1 MAGSGARGGH
11 ACSSIVDVAWGGGGV
26 KRQGVNQFR
35 GLFPV
40 SSITNK
46 KDENSQGVKILKL
59 CSRVLR
65 IFPRNGCL
73 LLLCNGVCLLHV
85 HKVLHP

>member
-1 MAGSGARGGH
+1 M
-11 ACSSIVDVAWGGGGV
+11 

-46 KDENSQGVKILKL
+46 KDENRQGVKILKL
-59 CSRVLR
+59 CPRVLR
-65 IFPRNGCL
+65 IIPRNGLSSATLQC
-73 LLLCNGVCLLHV
+73 VCLT
-85 HKVLHP
+85 HKGAPPLNTAEH